1 MLLGSHVP
9 MPFSPLAP
17 YVSKTQES
25 NLMPASRV
33 VLQTPSRVLA
43 AALIDRLRLAHP
55 PQTIASIHLGSHGP
69 RAADIAA
76 AVSRA
81 LTHAHVGLD
90 TLGCVVDELDGRRVL
105 EVTHESAL
113 VTVLV
118 PGEVL
123 RVFNDR
129 ASSIAVLS
137 PSEADVKV
145 WAHVG
150 WG

>member
-1 MLLGSHVP
+1 
-9 MPFSPLAP
+9 
-17 YVSKTQES
+17 
-25 NLMPASRV
+25 
-33 VLQTPSRVLA
+33 
-43 AALIDRLRLAHP
+43 
-55 PQTIASIHLGSHGP
+55 
-69 RAADIAA
+69 
-76 AVSRA
+76 
-81 LTHAHVGLD
+81 VGLD

-105 EVTHESAL
+105 EVTHDAAL